1 MRILIVE
8 DFSALRLSLVQ
19 GLQEAGFSVDS
30 AADGQAGLWQAQAC
44 AYDVIV
50 LDLMLP
56 KMDGMTV
63 LNRLRADGI
72 ASHVL
77 ILTARD
83 TPQDRVN
90 GLDGGADD
98 YLVKPFNFAEFLARI
113 RALVRRTYQTKNPIL
128 CIGDLEID
136 STLRLVRRGG
146 QPVTLTPREYALLE
160 FLALRRGQV
169 VSRTEIWEHVY
180 DNLDES
186 TSNVVD
192 VRIGCLRKKLDLPH
206 LRPLIHTRRGHGY
219 ILSEDA

>member
-8 DFSALRLSLVQ
+8 DSLTLRLALVQ
-19 GLQEAGFSVDS
+19 GLQEAGHAVDA
-30 AADGQAGLWQAQAC
+30 AADGQTGLRRAQSGE
-44 AYDVIV
+44 YDVIV

-63 LNRLRADGI
+63 LHRLRAGGS

-83 TPQDRVN
+83 APQDRVL

-98 YLVKPFNFAEFLARI
+98 YLVKPFDFAEFMARI
-113 RALVRRTYQTKNPIL
+113 RALVRRNYQVKTPTL
-128 CIGDLEID
+128 CIGDLEVD
-136 STLRLVRRGG
+136 AAARTVRRAGEA
-146 QPVTLTPREYALLE
+146 VALTPKEYALLE
-160 FLALRRGQV
+160 FLALRHGQV
-169 VSRTEIWEHVY
+169 VSRTDIWEHVY
-180 DNLDES
+180 DGLDES

-192 VRIGCLRKKLDLPH
+192 VRIGCLRKKIDPPH

-219 ILSEDA
+219 ILTEEA